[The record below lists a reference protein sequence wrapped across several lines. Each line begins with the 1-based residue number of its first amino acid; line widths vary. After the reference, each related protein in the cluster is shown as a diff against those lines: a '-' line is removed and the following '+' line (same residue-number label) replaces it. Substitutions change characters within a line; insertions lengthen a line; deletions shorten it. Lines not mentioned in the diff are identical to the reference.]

1 MTLLELINRLKASA
15 TKQAD
20 VRTIV
25 ENDIYRLSSISDV
38 EYGVFAYGQNTHSSN
53 ILRDTITYDMTLYFV
68 GLADEDY
75 SNEVEA
81 QSKAIEVLD
90 AILQDLY
97 NGKDI
102 DIVAEYSFQPFRERF
117 LDYCAGCF
125 VQVQFITNKEI
136 IC

>member
-1 MTLLELINRLKASA
+1 MTLLELTNRLKASA

-25 ENDIYRLSSISDV
+25 ENDIYRLNSMSDV
-38 EYGVFAYGQNTHSSN
+38 EYGVFAYTQNTHSSN

-75 SNEVEA
+75 SNEVEV
-81 QSKAIEVLD
+81 QSEAIEVLD

-97 NGKDI
+97 SDKDI

-125 VQVQFITNKEI
+125 VQVQFITIKEI